1 MATLQSRILRLIALV
16 AACSLLAGCEV
27 KFGPSNFW
35 DRWFTP
41 ETDTEYYQE
50 KSEDLVDAITRDVA
64 EYEINKVVVLD
75 LVDDKDKVPI
85 LGQYLANRVVEAMT
99 RNKTFRVAQRGEVLA
114 TLERLDLKPSFK
126 YTSEEIQRIG
136 KAMNAQACYGN
147 GCRRRSTAGRRAD
160 KPAAAAGSTRP
171 SRRPI
176 GPARNGGP
184 SPAAICQPSD
194 GHQRDTPAGIG
205 CAVRRR
211 PGRSPRCPH
220 APPAGGE
227 PRHPPCPGPLP
238 AG

>member
-136 KAMNAQACYGN
+136 KAMNAQALVMGKLLDIGAN
-147 GCRRRSTAGRRAD
+147 IDVHLALVDIASGEVIASASEQLLRTRS
-160 KPAAAAGSTRP
+160 
-171 SRRPI
+171 
-176 GPARNGGP
+176 
-184 SPAAICQPSD
+184 AI
-194 GHQRDTPAGIG
+194 
-205 CAVRRR
+205 
-211 PGRSPRCPH
+211 
-220 APPAGGE
+220 E
-227 PRHPPCPGPLP
+227 LLRHY
-238 AG
+238 